1 MKVRAKKHLG
11 QHFLNDNAIAERI
24 VNGLRYN
31 NYNSVVEIGP
41 GMGVLTQFL
50 IEKDIDLNVFE
61 IDRESVDY
69 LQVNYPQLIGKVFEK
84 DFLKVDFTEEPFHEN
99 WKGAIIGNFP
109 YNISSQI
116 LFKVLENRNQVP
128 EVVGM
133 FQKEVAERIASP
145 PGSKSYGVISVL
157 LQAYYDMEYLFT
169 VEPESFNPPP
179 KVRSGVIRLTRNNVQ
194 KLDCDEVW
202 FKRIVKATF
211 NQRRKTIRNGLK
223 SLPKGAF
230 ESNHILLTKRPEQLS
245 VTEFI
250 ELTKLYLSQANL

>member
-11 QHFLNDNAIAERI
+11 QHFLNDNSIAERI
-24 VNGLRYN
+24 VNGLTYKG
-31 NYNSVVEIGP
+31 YNSVVEIGP

-61 IDRESVDY
+61 IDTESVGY
-69 LQVNYPQLIGKVFEK
+69 LHVNYPKLIGKVHEK
-84 DFLKVDFTEEPFHEN
+84 DFLKVDFTEEPFNHG

-116 LFKVLENRNQVP
+116 LFKVLDNRNQVP

-145 PGSKSYGVISVL
+145 PGSKSYGIISVL
-157 LQAYYDMEYLFT
+157 LQAYYNIEYLFT
-169 VEPESFNPPP
+169 VEAESFNPPP
-179 KVRSGVIRLTRNNVQ
+179 KVRSGVIRLTRNNVN

-202 FKRIVKATF
+202 FKRIIKATF

-223 SLPKGAF
+223 SLPNGKF
-230 ESNHILLTKRPEQLS
+230 ESDHILLTKRPEQLS
-245 VTEFI
+245 VAEFI
-250 ELTKLYLSQANL
+250 ELTHLYLKHSS

>member
-24 VNGLRYN
+24 VNGLRYT

-61 IDRESVDY
+61 IDRESVGY
-69 LQVNYPQLIGKVFEK
+69 LHVNYPKLIGKVYEK
-84 DFLKVDFTEEPFHEN
+84 DFLKVDFTEEPFSPS

-128 EVVGM
+128 EIVGM
-133 FQKEVAERIASP
+133 FQKEVAERITSP
-145 PGSKSYGVISVL
+145 PGSKTYGVISVL

-169 VEPESFNPPP
+169 VEAESFNPQP
-179 KVRSGVIRLTRNNVQ
+179 KVRSGVIRLTRNNVE
-194 KLDCDEVW
+194 KLDCDEFW
-202 FKRIVKATF
+202 FKRVVKATF

-223 SLPKGAF
+223 SLPNGKL
-230 ESNHILLTKRPEQLS
+230 ESDHILLTKRPEQLS
-245 VTEFI
+245 VAEFI
-250 ELTKLYLSQANL
+250 ELTKLYLRQANL